1 MTWRMTG
8 GTSVTEQTYGYT
20 HVNHGF
26 SLLPKFPLDVVLL
39 ICSLFGPRQLA
50 ISLATK
56 ANNLILRW
64 VGALRGDGSTEKNVA
79 YIHI

>member
-1 MTWRMTG
+1 MNYTW
-8 GTSVTEQTYGYT
+8 YT
-20 HVNHGF
+20 FYVQFMSICNHGF
-26 SLLPKFPLDVVLL
+26 SLLPKSPLDVVLL

-50 ISLATK
+50 IRLATK

-64 VGALRGDGSTEKNVA
+64 IGALRGDGSTEKNVA